1 MEAVRRL
8 SEGEAI
14 RNPIEKTRAVDAS
27 FLLSAFD
34 ERRCVKRVGH
44 ARDEWLM
51 SGQSGT
57 QADDFRTNPHSGDSL
72 LTVHDAERNTT
83 NMLVFDV

>member
-1 MEAVRRL
+1 
-8 SEGEAI
+8 
-14 RNPIEKTRAVDAS
+14 
-27 FLLSAFD
+27 
-34 ERRCVKRVGH
+34 
-44 ARDEWLM
+44 M

-83 NMLVFDV
+83 NMLVFDA